1 MNTSEHT
8 EHGNVELVRN
18 RISKLFTQCLNDIEK
33 AVSTSGLTM
42 RDVGIE
48 VENYSSSGELHIVE
62 MKLQQ
67 IKDRNIHF

>member
-1 MNTSEHT
+1 MNTSEQT
-8 EHGNVELVRN
+8 RKGDVELVRI
-18 RISKLFTQCLNDIEK
+18 RISNLFTQCLNDIEK

-48 VENYSSSGELHIVE
+48 VENYSSSGDAHIVE

-67 IKDRNIHF
+67 IKDRNINF